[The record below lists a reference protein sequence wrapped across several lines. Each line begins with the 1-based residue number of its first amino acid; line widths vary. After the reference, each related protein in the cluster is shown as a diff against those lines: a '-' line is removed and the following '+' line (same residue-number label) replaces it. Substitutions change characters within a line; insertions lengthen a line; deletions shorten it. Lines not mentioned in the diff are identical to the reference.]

1 MTGSLQEKNGRYHMV
16 ISYIDQDGKRKQ
28 IWKSTG
34 LTVKGNRKRA
44 QAMLDAYL
52 REHGGCDLDVANL
65 KLADYLEQWLKD
77 AEPKLSP
84 NTIRGYREKM
94 RNHILPYFRA
104 KDIKLTDLRV
114 QHLETFYAYLQQDK
128 QDKKGL
134 SVTSVRHCHR
144 LLSKALNVAVRY
156 QYINSNP
163 AAHAELPKQPKYEA
177 KFLNYSQLQELISLF
192 EGNPLLP
199 VVQFLCFYG
208 MRRGEALGL
217 CWDMVDFEKNQ
228 FTITRTMMQDKG
240 NPLKE
245 SPKTNSSVRA
255 LPLSTPM
262 RQLLLSLKERRETL
276 TPLFPETYASNNL
289 VFVWDDGSPIT
300 PNYLTSHFQ
309 KVVAKSDLPKI
320 RLHDLRHSVASNL
333 LSGGSSVVDVQHWLG
348 HSQPS
353 TTLNFYAH
361 VDSTSKLNVCQS
373 IEAALHFDIAEE

>member
-28 IWKSTG
+28 MWKSTG

-52 REHGGCDLDVANL
+52 REHGGCNMDAANL
-65 KLADYLEQWLKD
+65 KLADYLEQWLKN
-77 AEPKLSP
+77 AEPRLSP
-84 NTIRGYREKM
+84 NTIRGYQEKM

-114 QHLETFYAYLQQDK
+114 QHLETFYAFLQQK
-128 QDKKGL
+128 EKRL

-144 LLSKALNVAVRY
+144 ILSKALHDAVRY
-156 QYINSNP
+156 EYIPGNP
-163 AAHAELPKQPKYEA
+163 AKHVDLPKQTKYEA
-177 KFLNYSQLQELISLF
+177 QFLNYSQLQELLVLF
-192 EGNPLLP
+192 EGDVLLP
-199 VVQFLCFYG
+199 VIQFLCFYG

-228 FTITRTMMQDKG
+228 FTITRTMMQSKG

-245 SPKTNSSVRA
+245 SPKTISSVRA
-255 LPLSTPM
+255 LPLSAPM
-262 RQLLLSLKERRETL
+262 RQLLLSLKERRKTL
-276 TPLFPETYASNNL
+276 TPLFPKAYASNNL

-300 PNYLTSHFQ
+300 PNYLTSRFRKKMDQ
-309 KVVAKSDLPKI
+309 SDLPQI

-333 LSGGSSVVDVQHWLG
+333 LSGGSPVVDVQHWLG

-361 VDSTSKLNVCQS
+361 ADATSKQNVCQS
-373 IEAALHFDIAEE
+373 IEAALHFDID

>member
-52 REHGGCDLDVANL
+52 REHGGCNMDAANL
-65 KLADYLEQWLKD
+65 KLADYLEQWLKN
-77 AEPKLSP
+77 AEHRLSP

-144 LLSKALNVAVRY
+144 LLHKALKDAVRY
-156 QYINSNP
+156 EYISGNP
-163 AAHAELPKQPKYEA
+163 AEYAELPKQTKYEA
-177 KFLNYSQLQELISLF
+177 KFLNYSQLQELLALF
-192 EGNPLLP
+192 EGDVILP
-199 VVQFLCFYG
+199 VIQFLCFYG

-228 FTITRTMMQDKG
+228 FTITRTMMQSKG

-255 LPLSTPM
+255 LPLSAPM

-300 PNYLTSHFQ
+300 PNYLTVRFRK
-309 KVVAKSDLPKI
+309 KVDQSNLPKI

-333 LSGGSSVVDVQHWLG
+333 LSGGSPVVDVQHWLG

-353 TTLNFYAH
+353 TTLDFYAH
-361 VDSTSKLNVCQS
+361 ADATSKQNVCQS
-373 IEAALHFDIAEE
+373 IETALHIDID

>member
-16 ISYIDQDGKRKQ
+16 ISYIDQDGKCKQ
-28 IWKSTG
+28 MWKSTG

-52 REHGGCDLDVANL
+52 REHGGCNMDAANL

-114 QHLETFYAYLQQDK
+114 QHLEIFYAFLQQK
-128 QDKKGL
+128 EKRL

-144 LLSKALNVAVRY
+144 ILSKALHDAVRY
-156 QYINSNP
+156 EYIPGNP
-163 AAHAELPKQPKYEA
+163 AEYAELPKQTKYEA
-177 KFLNYSQLQELISLF
+177 KFLNYSQLQELLALF
-192 EGNPLLP
+192 EGDVLLP
-199 VVQFLCFYG
+199 VIQFLCFYG

-228 FTITRTMMQDKG
+228 FTITRTMMQSKG

-255 LPLSTPM
+255 LPLSAPM
-262 RQLLLSLKERRETL
+262 RQLLLSLKERQETL
-276 TPLFPETYASNNL
+276 TPLFPKAYASNNL

-300 PNYLTSHFQ
+300 PNYLTSRFRK
-309 KVVAKSDLPKI
+309 KVDQSDLPQI

-333 LSGGSSVVDVQHWLG
+333 LSGGSPVVDVQHWLG

-361 VDSTSKLNVCQS
+361 ADATSKQNVCQS
-373 IEAALHFDIAEE
+373 IEAALHFDID

>member
-1 MTGSLQEKNGRYHMV
+1 MTGSLQVKNGRYHMV

-28 IWKSTG
+28 IWKATG
-34 LTVKGNRKRA
+34 LPIKGNRKRA

-52 REHGGCDLDVANL
+52 REHAGCNMDIANW
-65 KLADYLEQWLKD
+65 KLADYLERWLKN
-77 AEPKLSP
+77 AESRLSP

-104 KDIKLTDLRV
+104 KDIKLIDLRV
-114 QHLETFYAYLQQDK
+114 HHLETFYAYLQLK
-128 QDKKGL
+128 EKPL
-134 SVTSVRHCHR
+134 SATSVRHCHR
-144 LLSKALNVAVRY
+144 LLHKALKDAVRY
-156 QYINSNP
+156 EYISGNP
-163 AAHAELPKQPKYEA
+163 AEYAELPKQTKYEA
-177 KFLNYSQLQELISLF
+177 KFLNYSQLQELLSLF
-192 EGNPLLP
+192 EGDVILP

-255 LPLSTPM
+255 LPLSAPM

-300 PNYLTSHFQ
+300 PNYLTVRFRR
-309 KVVAKSDLPKI
+309 KVDESNLPKI

-333 LSGGSSVVDVQHWLG
+333 LSGGSPVVDVQHWLG

-353 TTLNFYAH
+353 TTLDFYAH
-361 VDSTSKLNVCQS
+361 ADATSKQNVCQS
-373 IEAALHFDIAEE
+373 IETALHIDID